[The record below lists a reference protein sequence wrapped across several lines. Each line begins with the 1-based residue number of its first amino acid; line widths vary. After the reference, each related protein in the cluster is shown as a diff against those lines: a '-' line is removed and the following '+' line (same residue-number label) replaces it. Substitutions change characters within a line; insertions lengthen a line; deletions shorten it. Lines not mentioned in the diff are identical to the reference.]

1 MIIASISENKE
12 FEKRI
17 SITPEVA
24 KKYLDFGK
32 NAKELSFKFDWSY
45 IIEQYKKI
53 LS

>member
-24 KKYLDFGK
+24 KKYLDFGFK
-32 NAKELSFKFDWSY
+32 VFLSKDYGKHIGF
-45 IIEQYKKI
+45 E
-53 LS
+53 